1 MVLGEIM
8 KVIDV
13 IELTAK
19 LLSIAEVKQCVELCK
34 TNQITLSQLIALPTT
49 SETEGELLKP
59 DFLNIQVEKELRLL
73 LDCVNITQTQ
83 IASEKNYIFKV
94 EDIAVENECFDIDTL
109 SQKLYKIKEITSDNE
124 KRNFDFIGNK
134 IIIKNG
140 NYKLKYAYLPDE
152 IGFDDSIETHGG
164 KVSIL
169 AFCYG
174 VCSKYLLIKNMF
186 DEASLW
192 QEKFDKS
199 LSLCFKKLG
208 EIKIKNRRWL

>member
-19 LLSIAEVKQCVELCK
+19 LLNIIDVKQCTSFCK
-34 TNQITLSQLIALPTT
+34 TNQITLSQLLALPTT
-49 SETEGELLKP
+49 SETEGDILKP
-59 DFLNIQVEKELRLL
+59 DFLTEQVEKELRLL
-73 LDCVNITQTQ
+73 LDCINITQTQ
-83 IASEKNYIFKV
+83 IASENNYLLKV
-94 EDIAVENECFDIDTL
+94 EDITVENESFDIDTL
-109 SQKLYKIKEITSDNE
+109 SQKLYKIKDITSDNE

-134 IIIKNG
+134 IVIKNG
-140 NYKLKYAYLPDE
+140 SYKLKYAYLPDE
-152 IGFDDSIETHGG
+152 VDFDDSIETHGG

-174 VCSKYLLIKNMF
+174 VCNKYLLIKNMF
-186 DEASLW
+186 DEANFW

-199 LSLCFKKLG
+199 ISLCFRKLG